1 MNGSGLSD
9 NFYLVT
15 NYRREKRTISYSP
28 VELIDENALFEK
40 VISKVRHPYLC
51 TVIFVSRFALC
62 AACNSRQQRAHGD
75 RQDFQMM
82 TLLDRPSMLRTFQ
95 KQMN

>member
-28 VELIDENALFEK
+28 VEFDLSENALFEK
-40 VISKVRHPYLC
+40 VISKGTSSISVHGHFRQSVR
-51 TVIFVSRFALC
+51 FVC
-62 AACNSRQQRAHGD
+62 
-75 RQDFQMM
+75 
-82 TLLDRPSMLRTFQ
+82 SMQ
-95 KQMN
+95 